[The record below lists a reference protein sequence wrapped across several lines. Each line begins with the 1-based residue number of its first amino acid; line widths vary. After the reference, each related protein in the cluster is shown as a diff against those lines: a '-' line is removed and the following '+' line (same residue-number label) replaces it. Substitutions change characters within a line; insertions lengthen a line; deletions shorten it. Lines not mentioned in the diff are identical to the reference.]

1 MMAVPIELVS
11 TTRTLSPGVPLAL
24 FASRLATQGSAG
36 QAGFG
41 SKAQYAVAR
50 DGRFLLN
57 VSAEDATASPIT
69 VVLNWDAGLK
79 K

>member
-1 MMAVPIELVS
+1 VTS
-11 TTRTLSPGVPLAL
+11 TARSLNPGVPVAL
-24 FASRLATQGSAG
+24 FTSRLATQGSAG
-36 QAGFG
+36 LSGFG

-69 VVLNWDAGLK
+69 IVLNWDAALK